1 MLTSNTRVFRRD
13 SSNVESLMYF
23 QYYVAD
29 ISQCENLQALASNFE
44 TGLSFVKKSTNII
57 KIPSSEKK

>member
-1 MLTSNTRVFRRD
+1 
-13 SSNVESLMYF
+13 MYF

-44 TGLSFVKKSTNII
+44 TGLSFVKKSTNIL
-57 KIPSSEKK
+57 KIPSSEKKWEHVLL